1 MEVLRSLDKC
11 EFREN
16 SEIVLPAKV
25 LLQSLDVTG
34 PPWNCFVT
42 CPPGFVSER
51 QVIFCN
57 PVGICTALYCIVLL
71 FNINGHIF
79 FSSECFSNRKHK

>member
-42 CPPGFVSER
+42 CRPGFVSEASHFL
-51 QVIFCN
+51 QSS
-57 PVGICTALYCIVLL
+57 GDLYCIVLYCC
-71 FNINGHIF
+71 
-79 FSSECFSNRKHK
+79 ST